1 MGPVIL
7 RGQVACT
14 NPPCMNLKRHASVI
28 IIAIAGASFFLVAC
42 GGQTHTMTSSASA
55 VTGIHTHDSTFQGTK

>member
-1 MGPVIL
+1 
-7 RGQVACT
+7 
-14 NPPCMNLKRHASVI
+14 MNLKRHASVI

>member
-1 MGPVIL
+1 M

-14 NPPCMNLKRHASVI
+14 NPLRMNLKRHAPVI

-42 GGQTHTMTSSASA
+42 GGHPHTVTVA
-55 VTGIHTHDSTFQGTK
+55 TGIHTHNVTFQGTK